1 MTYGTVHSITNV
13 WIRSNKITLAEVC
26 SRILYFLFFFIYLRP
41 VKTIAT
47 QREKTGVGEA
57 SNFKRC

>member
-1 MTYGTVHSITNV
+1 MTYGTVRSITNV

-26 SRILYFLFFFIYLRP
+26 SRILYFFFFIYLRP

-47 QREKTGVGEA
+47 QH
-57 SNFKRC
+57 